1 MSFIARRR
9 SGGLVVLALVVAFSA
24 GAQGLKFE
32 ETVDYALN
40 QRVALEGK
48 AGEVE
53 IRGIEFVSGDPK
65 GGLIKG
71 TLSSADP
78 ALNAVI
84 ITRLECATAAQ
95 TKWKAKITI
104 DFLDA
109 DGELIDRTTSEA
121 SLKAEAKILEI
132 KHTTLKYAAS
142 KIAQARLVVEAGGK
156 V

>member
-1 MSFIARRR
+1 MSVVLKR
-9 SGGLVVLALVVAFSA
+9 SGGILALALAVAFSA

-32 ETVDYALN
+32 QTVDYAFN

-71 TLSSADP
+71 TFGSGDSDLQ
-78 ALNAVI
+78 AVI
-84 ITRLECATAAQ
+84 ITRLECATAAE
-95 TKWKAKITI
+95 TKWKADITI
-104 DFLDA
+104 EFLDA
-109 DGELIDRTTSEA
+109 DGELIDRTTSSA
-121 SLKAEAKILEI
+121 ALKAEAKILEI
-132 KHTTLKYAAS
+132 KHTTLKYAAG
-142 KIAQARLVVEAGGK
+142 KIAKARLTVTATGK

>member
-1 MSFIARRR
+1 MCPVLKRA
-9 SGGLVVLALVVAFSA
+9 GGALALTLAVAVSA

-32 ETVDYALN
+32 QTVDYAFN

-71 TLSSADP
+71 TFSSGDDDLKAI
-78 ALNAVI
+78 I
-84 ITRLECATAAQ
+84 ITRLECATAAA
-95 TKWKAKITI
+95 TKWKADITVE
-104 DFLDA
+104 FLDA
-109 DGELIDRTTSEA
+109 EGELIDRVKSGA

-142 KIAQARLVVEAGGK
+142 KVASARLIVAAKGK